1 MAEHEVERAS
11 TTDGLPVSMSLG
23 PTLEAEAVPA
33 QPSLVD
39 GRVVFL
45 CVVSIGLAL
54 AAALV
59 ARGLTHLIGFIT
71 NLSFYGRL
79 SMEIVPPGKE
89 RLGIFVILVPIVGGV
104 IVGLMARYGSKA
116 IRGHGIPEAMEQVLL
131 NQSRIRARMTSLK
144 PISAA
149 AAGGAGGARRGRRTP
164 SGGAPARGLGGGIEL
179 IDRGSPGR

>member
-1 MAEHEVERAS
+1 MQMLARRLHGRNLPEIRGVAGGESLTMMRPAESEVDGLMGEHEVERAS

-54 AAALV
+54 AAAVV

-71 NLSFYGRL
+71 NLSFYGR
-79 SMEIVPPGKE
+79 
-89 RLGIFVILVPIVGGV
+89 F
-104 IVGLMARYGSKA
+104 
-116 IRGHGIPEAMEQVLL
+116 
-131 NQSRIRARMTSLK
+131 
-144 PISAA
+144 
-149 AAGGAGGARRGRRTP
+149 
-164 SGGAPARGLGGGIEL
+164 
-179 IDRGSPGR
+179 